1 MFENIVASIFFKWN
15 FAAEKRLL
23 EFSFNSGFTV
33 QVIFETSRLATIVNG
48 VLRKTTKDMEMN
60 GKSQDI
66 HIAMQM
72 QTEIQLCVVPIRKV
86 KKTIYLQISRVLG
99 SLIIFLTRLGNV

>member
-1 MFENIVASIFFKWN
+1 M
-15 FAAEKRLL
+15 
-23 EFSFNSGFTV
+23 

-72 QTEIQLCVVPIRKV
+72 QTEIQFCVAPILKG
-86 KKTIYLQISRVLG
+86 KKNLYLRISRVLG
-99 SLIIFLTRLGNV
+99 TYTHNFLNQTVKCVA

>member
-1 MFENIVASIFFKWN
+1 M
-15 FAAEKRLL
+15 
-23 EFSFNSGFTV
+23 

-72 QTEIQLCVVPIRKV
+72 QTVIQLCVAPIRKV
-86 KKTIYLQISRVLG
+86 KIKKLYLRISRVLG
-99 SLIIFLTRLGNV
+99 TYTHNFLNQTVKCVA